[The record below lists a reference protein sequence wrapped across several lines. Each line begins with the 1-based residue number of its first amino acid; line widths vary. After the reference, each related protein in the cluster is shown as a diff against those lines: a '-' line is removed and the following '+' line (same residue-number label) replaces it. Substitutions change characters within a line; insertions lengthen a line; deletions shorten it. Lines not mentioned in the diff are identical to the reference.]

1 MSLPGFLSWL
11 EERTGVLG
19 PARLSGAGT
28 TAHPRTLV
36 AADDVYEGATLLR
49 VPESRLLSA
58 LTAADPLYC
67 RASALF
73 RAANASHFADER
85 VRLAAFLLHERGLG
99 AASFYWP
106 WLQLLPAAPPSTG
119 AWGSGADEMGALVG
133 SPLVWLTEE
142 RRKEIRLEYD
152 ATIGPLRRD
161 FGARFGFLYQAGWDE
176 YLWARLTVDARATEL
191 PLGAGGSSLPALVP
205 LLDFAPCAA
214 PQTQI
219 GGANPTPHSA
229 QISDGPSITSSGT
242 RRPPT
247 PPSPSPDASTSS
259 TSPLCC
265 RRSACLRPTTAGCA
279 AARRAA
285 GSGSCC

>member
-1 MSLPGFLSWL
+1 MSLTGFLSWL
-11 EERTGVLG
+11 EERPGVLG

-106 WLQLLPAAPPSTG
+106 WLQLLPAAPPSTV

-214 PQTQI
+214 QFI
-219 GGANPTPHSA
+219 RRN
-229 QISDGPSITSSGT
+229 SD
-242 RRPPT
+242 
-247 PPSPSPDASTSS
+247 A
-259 TSPLCC
+259 PLC
-265 RRSACLRPTTAGCA
+265 AIL
-279 AARRAA
+279 
-285 GSGSCC
+285 

>member
-11 EERTGVLG
+11 EERPGVLG

-106 WLQLLPAAPPSTG
+106 WLQLLPAAPPSTV

-161 FGARFGFLYQAGWDE
+161 FGARFGFLHQAGWDE

-214 PQTQI
+214 R
-219 GGANPTPHSA
+219 NSA
-229 QISDGPSITSSGT
+229 AQF
-242 RRPPT
+242 
-247 PPSPSPDASTSS
+247 
-259 TSPLCC
+259 
-265 RRSACLRPTTAGCA
+265 
-279 AARRAA
+279 
-285 GSGSCC
+285 

>member
-11 EERTGVLG
+11 EERPGVLG
-19 PARLSGAGT
+19 PARLSGTGT
-28 TAHPRTLV
+28 TQNPRTLV

-106 WLQLLPAAPPSTG
+106 WLQLLPAAPPSTV

-214 PQTQI
+214 RNSAQF
-219 GGANPTPHSA
+219 GGAIPPRNSA
-229 QISDGPSITSSGT
+229 QFSDASSSAGT
-242 RRPPT
+242 RRRPT

-259 TSPLCC
+259 TSPRCC
-265 RRSACLRPTTAGCA
+265 RRSACLRPTTAACA

-285 GSGSCC
+285 GRGSCC

>member
-11 EERTGVLG
+11 EQKPGVLG

-106 WLQLLPAAPPSTG
+106 WLQLLPAAPPSTV

-191 PLGAGGSSLPALVP
+191 PLGAGGSCAAQFIRRNSDAQVRRATLRNSLP
-205 LLDFAPCAA
+205 
-214 PQTQI
+214 
-219 GGANPTPHSA
+219 
-229 QISDGPSITSSGT
+229 PSSSSGT
-242 RRPPT
+242 RRRPT
-247 PPSPSPDASTSS
+247 PLSPLPDASTSS
-259 TSPLCC
+259 TSLLCC
-265 RRSACLRPTTAGCA
+265 RRSACLRPTTAACA

-285 GSGSCC
+285 GRGSCC

>member
-11 EERTGVLG
+11 EERPGVLG

-28 TAHPRTLV
+28 TASPRTLV

-106 WLQLLPAAPPSTG
+106 WLQLLPAAPPSTV

-214 PQTQI
+214 RNSF
-219 GGANPTPHSA
+219 GA
-229 QISDGPSITSSGT
+229 ILT
-242 RRPPT
+242 RN
-247 PPSPSPDASTSS
+247 SVA
-259 TSPLCC
+259 LV
-265 RRSACLRPTTAGCA
+265 CA
-279 AARRAA
+279 IL
-285 GSGSCC
+285 

>member
-11 EERTGVLG
+11 EERPGVLG

-106 WLQLLPAAPPSTG
+106 WLQLLPAAPPSTV

-191 PLGAGGSSLPALVP
+191 PLGAGGASLPALVP

-214 PQTQI
+214 R
-219 GGANPTPHSA
+219 NSA
-229 QISDGPSITSSGT
+229 AQF
-242 RRPPT
+242 
-247 PPSPSPDASTSS
+247 
-259 TSPLCC
+259 
-265 RRSACLRPTTAGCA
+265 
-279 AARRAA
+279 
-285 GSGSCC
+285 